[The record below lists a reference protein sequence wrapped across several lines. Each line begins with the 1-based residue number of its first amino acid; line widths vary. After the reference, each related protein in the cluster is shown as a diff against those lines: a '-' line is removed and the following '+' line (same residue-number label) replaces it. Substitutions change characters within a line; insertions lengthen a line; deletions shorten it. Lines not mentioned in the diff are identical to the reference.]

1 MAGTKVSRVCQGI
14 DRRELLLRSN
24 LEDTQKQRSLQ
35 GDVLEQVFEL
45 FFSFVENILF
55 FTRLSFLFS
64 WICHSYL

>member
-45 FFSFVENILF
+45 FSSSL
-55 FTRLSFLFS
+55 L
-64 WICHSYL
+64 